1 MIDDS
6 LLGFHPDD
14 LLQFAKCQTLSFYPI
29 SDGHIERCK
38 REEEL
43 GVEVKDV
50 PMVQPLNDV
59 PTRLRRTSDMIL
71 ATCQRISNL
80 ALL

>member
-1 MIDDS
+1 MIHYLNFIRVIS
-6 LLGFHPDD
+6 CNLLTVRLFN
-14 LLQFAKCQTLSFYPI
+14 SI
-29 SDGHIERCK
+29 VSDGHIERCK
-38 REEEL
+38 KEEEL
-43 GVEVKDV
+43 GVKFKDV